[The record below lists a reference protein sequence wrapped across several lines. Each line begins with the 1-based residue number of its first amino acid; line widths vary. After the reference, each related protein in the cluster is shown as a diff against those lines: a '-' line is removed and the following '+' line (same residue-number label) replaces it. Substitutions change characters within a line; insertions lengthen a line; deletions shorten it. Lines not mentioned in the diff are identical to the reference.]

1 MVQERTWKVGGEQGE
16 GIDSTGEILAKVL
29 NRKGHFIFA
38 YRHFMSLIKG
48 GHTNYKIRVK
58 DRSVHYQGDQ
68 LDILIAFDQRT
79 IEENWYELHNES
91 IVIYDSSKKEMH
103 PLVDKAPTMAPIPIT
118 TMAKELG
125 NEIIKNMVACG
136 ASAAALGLEPK
147 DFDTVLE
154 ELFSKKGEKVVQLNR
169 QAFQK
174 GFDYYKQNFNKS
186 YPLPQPVKT
195 ELYLV
200 SGNEMTGLGSLLGG
214 CRYLSAYPITPATE
228 IMYWLLHH
236 LPKYGGRVVQMEDEI
251 AACIMAIGA
260 NYAGVRAA
268 TSTSGPGLSLMMEA
282 LGLAGISETPL
293 VIFDVQRGGPG
304 TGLPTKTEQSDL
316 NEMLYGSHGEIPRI
330 VLAPSTIEEC
340 LIIAHRAFHLAEQ
353 YQCPVIVG
361 SDLFLGMS
369 KKSSDSLNID
379 QFQVEQRYL
388 VSQEE
393 LDHYEKGQFKRY
405 NLEVENGISPR
416 SIPGQ
421 RNGRYVALS
430 NEHDEVGV
438 EIEEPTLRKAMF
450 EKRIRKLVGFDLGD
464 LALEYVGDEDAQL
477 LLIGFGSLRS
487 QLIEVI
493 EQLQQEG
500 RSAGMLIIKQLKP
513 FPKDRVSIIMG
524 RASRMTVIEN
534 NGTGQ
539 LTNLILQEVG
549 FHNQL
554 EVQLKYDGNPFTIAE
569 ILRAIESKEGVTVR

>member
-1 MVQERTWKVGGEQGE
+1 MLTFIDEVMFLALECTWKVGGEQGE

-29 NRKGHFIFA
+29 NRKGHYIFA

-48 GHTNYKIRVK
+48 GHTNYKIRIM
-58 DRSVHYQGDQ
+58 DHSVHYQGDH

-91 IVIYDSSKKEMH
+91 TVIYDSSKKEMH
-103 PLVDKAPTMAPIPIT
+103 PLEGKNPTMAPIPIT

-136 ASAAALGLEPK
+136 ASAAALGLDPK
-147 DFDTVLE
+147 DFDSVIE
-154 ELFSKKGEKVVQLNR
+154 ELFAKKGDKVVDLNR

-174 GFDYYKQNFNKS
+174 GFDYYKEKFAKS
-186 YPLPQPVKT
+186 YPLPVPT
-195 ELYLV
+195 SNELYLV
-200 SGNEMTGLGSLLGG
+200 SGNEMTGLGALLGG

-330 VLAPSTIEEC
+330 VLIPSTIEEC
-340 LIIAHRAFHLAEQ
+340 LSFAHRAFHLAEE
-353 YQCPVIVG
+353 YQCPVIIG

-369 KKSSDSLNID
+369 KKSSDTINID
-379 QFQVEQRYL
+379 QYQIEKRFIVT
-388 VSQEE
+388 QEE
-393 LDHYEKGQFKRY
+393 LVFFRW
-405 NLEVENGISPR
+405 S
-416 SIPGQ
+416 S
-421 RNGRYVALS
+421 
-430 NEHDEVGV
+430 
-438 EIEEPTLRKAMF
+438 
-450 EKRIRKLVGFDLGD
+450 
-464 LALEYVGDEDAQL
+464 
-477 LLIGFGSLRS
+477 
-487 QLIEVI
+487 
-493 EQLQQEG
+493 
-500 RSAGMLIIKQLKP
+500 KQ
-513 FPKDRVSIIMG
+513 
-524 RASRMTVIEN
+524 A
-534 NGTGQ
+534 
-539 LTNLILQEVG
+539 
-549 FHNQL
+549 
-554 EVQLKYDGNPFTIAE
+554 
-569 ILRAIESKEGVTVR
+569 